1 MKISEMQLNDLI
13 QIHDR
18 IVHLEKQL
26 DMENLVEITDSLF
39 SNRGQLVYMTKAKL
53 YYLMVSHIL
62 SEHGMELPDELYAL
76 DDVRGNG
83 EGDWIESVC
92 LDWQEVS
99 FWMER
104 VFNQWMCQLGWK
116 VVTNFGAVEQIAE
129 DFCDMEYDRVDTE
142 EIVKKYY
149 ESGFDVDREEQ
160 SAVAKKVLEINIYG
174 YGSTGS
180 ANAYRSKRVGK
191 IRKFIMDGAGQEMRI
206 ANGLRQF
213 FVQILSEL
221 SVPFYRYFPG
231 IDDPY
236 VSSDDGAYVIRTVE
250 ANFYDTGE
258 VICFTLL
265 KPSVFLNAAL
275 VSRLCDLIEES
286 CPQICEEQ
294 EGVKRCA

>member
-13 QIHDR
+13 HLHDK
-18 IVHLEKQL
+18 IVYLEKRL
-26 DMENLVEITDSLF
+26 DMERLVEITDSLF
-39 SNRGQLVYMTKAKL
+39 SNGGQLVYMTKAKL
-53 YYLMVSHIL
+53 YYLMVRHIL

-76 DDVRGNG
+76 KDVRGND
-83 EGDWIESVC
+83 EYDWIESVC

-99 FWMER
+99 FWMEH
-104 VFNQWMCQLGWK
+104 VFNQWMSQLGWD
-116 VVTNFGAVEQIAE
+116 VVKNFGAAEQIAE
-129 DFCDMEYDRVDTE
+129 DFSDTEYDGVDIE
-142 EIVKKYY
+142 KIVKEYY
-149 ESGFDVDREEQ
+149 ESGFDVDHEEQ
-160 SAVAKKVLEINIYG
+160 STIAKMVLDINIFE

-191 IRKFIMDGAGQEMRI
+191 IQKLIMDGVGQEMHMD
-206 ANGLRQF
+206 NELRQF

-236 VSSDDGAYVIRTVE
+236 VSADDGAYVIRTVE
-250 ANFYDTGE
+250 ANFYETGE
-258 VICFTLL
+258 DVTFTLL

-275 VSRLCDLIEES
+275 ISRLCDLIEES

-294 EGVKRCA
+294 EGVRCCA